1 MASDMLS
8 RTVMGTVLTVFLLV
22 ALSGL
27 VGIMMAWCAL
37 TVFFRAL
44 DRHNMRSLATA
55 GVPAVA
61 RPSMPR

>member
-1 MASDMLS
+1 
-8 RTVMGTVLTVFLLV
+8 MGTVLTVFLLV

-61 RPSMPR
+61 RPSIPR